1 VDEDLNSFYDFAH
14 SDKILS
20 RVVKDLF
27 GMRAGRLDDVFGRV
41 ILATTLQMAPL
52 ARSMQ
57 TMGNVLELFGT
68 KISFDNKNVVL
79 WPRPSD
85 ITQVA
90 PKDLQASAKLGYRA
104 ARLSKAAAFLEYHPL
119 SHKELD
125 SLSEEDAIKKLLE
138 IPGVGKYSAGIILG
152 RSSAP
157 LDVWSVVVMS
167 ELLLKK
173 TPEKPRDEIDE
184 VTNVMEKRWGKW
196 AWMAFV
202 YIVNDLNELSKI
214 YHISRLS

>member
-1 VDEDLNSFYDFAH
+1 
-14 SDKILS
+14 
-20 RVVKDLF
+20 
-27 GMRAGRLDDVFGRV
+27 
-41 ILATTLQMAPL
+41 
-52 ARSMQ
+52 
-57 TMGNVLELFGT
+57 
-68 KISFDNKNVVL
+68 
-79 WPRPSD
+79 
-85 ITQVA
+85 
-90 PKDLQASAKLGYRA
+90 
-104 ARLSKAAAFLEYHPL
+104 
-119 SHKELD
+119 
-125 SLSEEDAIKKLLE
+125 LLE
-138 IPGVGKYSAGIILG
+138 IPGIGKYSAGIILG

-167 ELLLKK
+167 ELLLKR